1 MTTVPMTTVRMT
13 TVPMT
18 TESQGEQLRVAVV
31 GYGLAGSVFHA
42 PLIAAT
48 PGMRV
53 SAVVTGNAERAE
65 RARQAYVG
73 VEVFADVDA
82 LLAKP
87 AEVDLVVVASPN
99 RMHAPIALASIEAG
113 IPVVIDKP
121 FAVSSGEGEALI
133 EAAAA
138 RGVPLSVFQ
147 NRRWDGDF
155 LTLRRL
161 LDEGALGEVTRY
173 ESRFERWRPVAGTGW
188 RESGS
193 PSDAGGLLF
202 DLGAHLVDQALQLF
216 GPVSHVYAE
225 VDRRRA
231 GVQADD
237 DVFVALTHESG
248 VRSQLWASA
257 IASDLGPRMRA
268 LGTRSAYV
276 KYGLD
281 VQEDALRRGGR
292 PDHDEAWGT
301 ENEASYGTL
310 GVVGEATPI
319 ATEPGAYQRY
329 YERVAAALRGEA
341 ELPVDP
347 RDSVEGLKIIEAAR
361 RSHEQGQVV
370 SLA

>member
-1 MTTVPMTTVRMT
+1 MTNESQ
-13 TVPMT
+13 T
-18 TESQGEQLRVAVV
+18 TEPLRVAIV

-53 SAVVTGNAERAE
+53 SAVVTGNPERSDK
-65 RARQAYVG
+65 ARQTYEG
-73 VEVFADVDA
+73 VEVFADVA
-82 LLAKP
+82 TLLAKP
-87 AEVDLVVVASPN
+87 ADIDLVVVASPN
-99 RMHAPIALASIEAG
+99 CMHAPIALAAIDGG
-113 IPVVIDKP
+113 IAVVVDKP
-121 FAVSSGEGEALI
+121 FAVNVGEGESLI
-133 EAAAA
+133 AAAAA

-173 ESRFERWRPVAGTGW
+173 ESRFERWRPVAGAGW

-202 DLGAHLVDQALQLF
+202 DLGPHLIDQALQLF
-216 GPVSHVYAE
+216 GPVTHVYAE

-237 DVFVALTHESG
+237 DTFVALTHASG
-248 VRSQLWASA
+248 VRSQLWCSA
-257 IASDLGPRMRA
+257 IASDLGPRMRV

-292 PDHDEAWGT
+292 PDRPDTPAGWGT
-301 ENEASYGTL
+301 ESEASYGTL

-329 YERVAAALRGEA
+329 YEGIAAALRGEGD
-341 ELPVDP
+341 LPVDP
-347 RDSVEGLKIIEAAR
+347 RDSVEGLRIIEAAR
-361 RSHEQGQVV
+361 RSHEQEQVV
-370 SLA
+370 SL

>member
-1 MTTVPMTTVRMT
+1 MNPRA
-13 TVPMT
+13 
-18 TESQGEQLRVAVV
+18 TEPLRVAIV
-31 GYGLAGSVFHA
+31 GYGLAGSAFHA

-53 SAVVTGNAERAE
+53 SAVVTSNAQRAE
-65 RARQAYVG
+65 NARAAYEG
-73 VEVFADVDA
+73 VEVFADVDSLMTRA
-82 LLAKP
+82 DDI
-87 AEVDLVVVASPN
+87 DLVVVATPN
-99 RMHAPIALASIEAG
+99 RMHAPIALAAIDAG
-113 IPVVIDKP
+113 KAVVVDKP
-121 FAVSSGEGEALI
+121 FAVSVAEAESLI
-133 EAAAA
+133 AAAA
-138 RGVPLSVFQ
+138 SRGVPLSVYQ

-188 RESGS
+188 RESGT

-202 DLGAHLVDQALQLF
+202 DLGPHLIDQALLLF
-216 GPVSHVYAE
+216 GPVTHVYAE

-237 DVFVALTHESG
+237 DVFLALTHASG
-248 VRSQLWASA
+248 VRSHLWCSA
-257 IASDLGPRMRA
+257 VASDLGPRMRV

-292 PDHDEAWGT
+292 PDRDEAWGT
-301 ENEASYGTL
+301 ESEASYGTL

-329 YERVAAALRGEA
+329 YEGIAAALRGESD
-341 ELPVDP
+341 LPVDP
-347 RDSVEGLKIIEAAR
+347 RDSVEGLRIIEAAR
-361 RSHEQGQVV
+361 RSQEQGQVV
-370 SLA
+370 PLR

>member
-1 MTTVPMTTVRMT
+1 MTNESQ
-13 TVPMT
+13 T
-18 TESQGEQLRVAVV
+18 TEPHVTKPLRVAIV
-31 GYGLAGSVFHA
+31 GYGLAGSAFHA

-48 PGMRV
+48 AGMRV

-65 RARQAYVG
+65 NARAAYEG
-73 VEVFADVDA
+73 VEVFADVDG
-82 LLAKP
+82 LLTKASDI
-87 AEVDLVVVASPN
+87 DLVVVATPN
-99 RMHAPIALASIEAG
+99 RMHAPIALAAIDAG
-113 IPVVIDKP
+113 KAVVVDKP
-121 FAVSSGEGEALI
+121 FAVSVAEAESLI
-133 EAAAA
+133 AAAAA
-138 RGVPLSVFQ
+138 RGVPLSVYQ

-173 ESRFERWRPVAGTGW
+173 ESRFERWRPVAGSGW

-202 DLGAHLVDQALQLF
+202 DLGPHLIDQALVLF
-216 GPVSHVYAE
+216 GPVTHVYAE

-237 DVFVALTHESG
+237 DVFVALTHASG
-248 VRSQLWASA
+248 VRSHLWCSA
-257 IASDLGPRMRA
+257 IASELGPRMRV

-292 PDHDEAWGT
+292 PDRDEAWGT
-301 ENEASYGTL
+301 ESEASYGTL

-329 YERVAAALRGEA
+329 YEGVAAALRGA
-341 ELPVDP
+341 GDLPVDP
-347 RDSVEGLKIIEAAR
+347 RDSVEGLRIIEAAR
-361 RSHEQGQVV
+361 RSQEQGQVV
-370 SLA
+370 ALR

>member
-1 MTTVPMTTVRMT
+1 MTN
-13 TVPMT
+13 
-18 TESQGEQLRVAVV
+18 ESQTTEQLRVAIV

-65 RARQAYVG
+65 NARQAYEG
-73 VEVFADVDA
+73 VEVFADVDG
-82 LLAKP
+82 LLTKP
-87 AEVDLVVVASPN
+87 DDIDLVVVATPN
-99 RMHAPIALASIEAG
+99 RMHAPTALAAIDAG
-113 IPVVIDKP
+113 KAVVIDKP
-121 FAVSSGEGEALI
+121 FAVSVGEGESLI
-133 EAAAA
+133 AAAAA
-138 RGVPLSVFQ
+138 RGVPLSVYQ

-202 DLGAHLVDQALQLF
+202 DLGPHLIDQALLLF
-216 GPVSHVYAE
+216 GPVTHVYAE

-237 DVFVALTHESG
+237 DVFVALTHASG
-248 VRSQLWASA
+248 VRSHLWCSA
-257 IASDLGPRMRA
+257 IASDLGPRMRV

-292 PDHDEAWGT
+292 PDRPDRPEAWGT

-329 YERVAAALRGEA
+329 YEGVAAALRGEG

-347 RDSVEGLKIIEAAR
+347 RDSVEGLRIIEAAR
-361 RSHEQGQVV
+361 RSQEQGQVV
-370 SLA
+370 PLG

>member
-1 MTTVPMTTVRMT
+1 MTNEPVHA
-13 TVPMT
+13 
-18 TESQGEQLRVAVV
+18 EKLRVAVV
-31 GYGLAGSVFHA
+31 GYGLAGSAFHA

-48 PGMRV
+48 PGMDV

-65 RARQAYVG
+65 NARRAYEG
-73 VEVFADVDA
+73 VDVFADFDSLIA
-82 LLAKP
+82 RADDI
-87 AEVDLVVVASPN
+87 DLIVVATPN
-99 RMHAPIALASIEAG
+99 RMHAPTALAAIDAG
-113 IPVVIDKP
+113 IAVVIDKP
-121 FAVSSGEGEALI
+121 FAVSVAEGESLI
-133 EAAAA
+133 DAAAA
-138 RGVPLSVFQ
+138 HGVPLSVYQ

-202 DLGAHLVDQALQLF
+202 DLGPHLIDQALVLF
-216 GPVSHVYAE
+216 GPVTHVYAE

-237 DVFVALTHESG
+237 DVFVALTHASG
-248 VRSQLWASA
+248 VRSQLWCSA
-257 IASDLGPRMRA
+257 IASDLGPRMRV

-281 VQEDALRRGGR
+281 PQEAELRRGGR
-292 PDHDEAWGT
+292 PDRDEAWGT
-301 ENEASYGTL
+301 ESEASYGTL

-329 YERVAAALRGEA
+329 YEGIGAALRGEGD
-341 ELPVDP
+341 LPVDP
-347 RDSVEGLKIIEAAR
+347 RDSLEGLRIIEAAR
-361 RSHEQGQVV
+361 RSQEQREVV
-370 SLA
+370 ALG